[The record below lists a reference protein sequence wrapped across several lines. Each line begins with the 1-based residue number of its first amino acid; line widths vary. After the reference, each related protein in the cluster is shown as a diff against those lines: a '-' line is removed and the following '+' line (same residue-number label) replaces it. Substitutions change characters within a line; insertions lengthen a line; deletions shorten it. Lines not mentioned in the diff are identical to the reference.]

1 MWRVDSFLI
10 DRVFQPVVDALA
22 ALVSCYALAAF
33 ILTGAGL
40 CFLAFDV
47 HGQQWLGLALTA
59 IWFPPPLL
67 RAYRLCQERPRA
79 VLPDERVSGF
89 APRMWFL
96 GLQVTF
102 GPLLIIPMLRDK
114 DGGWF
119 LLNEAAWLML
129 LIGLYLMACRRPPPS
144 ERPVRRAWFGWLNP
158 LAAGSGVR

>member
-22 ALVSCYALAAF
+22 SLVSCYALAAF

-47 HGQQWLGLALTA
+47 HGQQWLGLAMTA

-96 GLQVTF
+96 GLLVAF
-102 GPLLIIPMLRDK
+102 EPSFILIVLTKRDV
-114 DGGWF
+114 WF
-119 LLNEAAWLML
+119 LLNDAAWWML
-129 LIGLYLMACRRPPPS
+129 VVGLYLMACRRPPPS
-144 ERPVRRAWFGWLNP
+144 EHPARRAWFGWLNP
-158 LAAGSGVR
+158 LATGAGVR